1 MKRRAFIQLMGAS
14 ALGLPFLSGQL
25 GSSGWKTKGELTADK
40 ARKPLRL
47 DFGADETGVISVLRR
62 HSTGVYLLGGG
73 VLGKVAGTDLP
84 YLNLLTESKAF
95 GKIKQD
101 LFAFGVAP
109 VSTPEMPE
117 NFIRFAYQSKAYSV
131 FCLGL
136 EDFLKQNALGRE
148 VPLIPLAHNF
158 LVYSIDGAWAIDPY
172 GALGGGQRR
181 GKGCR
186 AKLVLEPGSSVAGL
200 ECCLSTAFDTALLG
214 LELPAGHAALE
225 RRVLAARASKDDAPV
240 LIHYLINYFPDLL
253 EIRGYDLRGAISVRR
268 SASRP
273 RRSDRVSTSAR
284 PAPPSRRRGRAASRS
299 PASSC
304 SGSSTMSSARR
315 ATSRLWAPGFRITWR
330 PSGCPSAAKI
340 SWPKHWTAAARPE
353 SEAQIFRAGNASP
366 ARNGI

>member
-253 EIRGYDLRGAISVRR
+253 EIRGYDFTRR
-268 SASRP
+268 YL
-273 RRSDRVSTSAR
+273 
-284 PAPPSRRRGRAASRS
+284 RS
-299 PASSC
+299 PLC
-304 SGSSTMSSARR
+304 V
-315 ATSRLWAPGFRITWR
+315 
-330 PSGCPSAAKI
+330 SAAAIGPGIDLRKACA
-340 SWPKHWTAAARPE
+340 SLEAARTRGQQITSVLLLRVINHEFCKTGNISALGAGIPDYMAAKRLPIRRKDLLA
-353 SEAQIFRAGNASP
+353 EALDSGGE
-366 ARNGI
+366 ARV